1 MVRRFLIGGAA
12 GLIGIFGIAVL
23 VAAPSQ
29 SPVADAAMQ
38 KDRPGVVALLK
49 QGADVNASQGD
60 GMTALHWA
68 AMNGDAAMAKT
79 LLYAGANAN
88 AATRLGGFT
97 PIDLAAKNGEAD
109 VVRAL
114 LAGGAD
120 PKVAD
125 LHGTTP
131 LMFAAESGDV
141 DVTTALLEA
150 GADVNAK
157 ESFRGET
164 ALMFAAAYDRT
175 AAVKVLLAHGADWKA
190 ATTVFDWTKLPKNDP
205 RLGAD
210 FPQPGAQQASGRQRS
225 GRAASESNE
234 NPNEN
239 GKATAEKAARGGAA
253 NQPRRRSYVELV
265 GTQGGLTALLFAAR
279 DGHLETVKALLDGG
293 ADVNQPDPGDGTT
306 PIVAAIINGHFDA
319 AEYLLAHGAD
329 PKLAQRNGVTPL
341 YAVLNTQWHDKSEYP
356 FPYTHQQQQTTYL
369 QLMTDL
375 LSHGADPNA
384 RLVEKVWYH
393 NYNDDQ
399 SGIDEAG
406 ATPFWR
412 AAYAAD
418 IPAMKLLVAHGADP
432 SLRTYKPAERPRGGG
447 GVSGTE
453 LGDAT
458 KLPPIPAGGPDIP
471 PIIAAAGAGYG
482 ASFTANHHRYAPT
495 GMLAA
500 VKYLVEELHADVNAR
515 DADGNTALHQAAARG
530 DNPMVLYL
538 VSKGA
543 DVTAVNRKG
552 QTVADMANGPYQ
564 RIQPFPETIAL
575 LTRLGAKVMHKC
587 ISC

>member
-1 MVRRFLIGGAA
+1 M
-12 GLIGIFGIAVL
+12 FGIAVL

-38 KDRPGVVALLK
+38 KDRTAVEALLK

-68 AMNGDAAMAKT
+68 AMNGDAALATT

-97 PIDLAAKNGEAD
+97 PLDLAARNGEAD
-109 VVRAL
+109 VVQAL

-125 LHGTTP
+125 LHGTTA
-131 LMFAAESGDV
+131 LMFAAESGD
-141 DVTTALLEA
+141 TEAIAALLDA
-150 GADVNAK
+150 GADVNAR

-175 AAVKVLLAHGADWKA
+175 EAVKVLLAHGADAK
-190 ATTVFDWTKLPKNDP
+190 ATTKIFDWTKLPKNDP

-210 FPQPGAQQASGRQRS
+210 FPQPGAQQAGARQGHARTEAE
-225 GRAASESNE
+225 GNEKTPAAK
-234 NPNEN
+234 PP
-239 GKATAEKAARGGAA
+239 AGGA

-279 DGHLETVKALLDGG
+279 DGHLETVKALFEGG
-293 ADVNQPDPGDGTT
+293 ADINQADPGDGTT
-306 PIVAAIINGHFDA
+306 PMVAAIINGHFDT
-319 AEYLLAHGAD
+319 AEYLLAHGAN
-329 PKLAQRNGVTPL
+329 PKSAQDNGVTPL
-341 YAVLNTQWHDKSEYP
+341 YAVVNTQWHDKSEYP

-375 LSHGADPNA
+375 LAHGADPNA

-393 NYNDDQ
+393 NFNDDQ

-418 IPAMKLLVAHGADP
+418 ITAMKLLVAHGADP

-453 LGDAT
+453 LGDSSG
-458 KLPPIPAGGPDIP
+458 LPPIPTGGPDIP

-500 VKYLVEELHADVNAR
+500 VKYLVEDLHADVNAR
-515 DADGNTALHQAAARG
+515 DAQGNTALHQAAARG

-575 LTRLGAKVMHKC
+575 LTQLGAKVMHKC
-587 ISC
+587 LSC